1 VLSIYNHKKILIE
14 RNKKE
19 YGEKYQLLNWISSE
33 RIASAMQERDQILVK
48 LARCASFGFKD
59 TKVDVSSLSPG
70 CRICG
75 EGTWSCLFIN
85 AQCNC
90 HCFYCPSPQDQ
101 IDLPTTNTVT
111 FDDPYF
117 YAEYIDSFRF
127 KGASISGGEPL
138 LTLNR
143 TLKYLSVLKQRFG
156 TDLHTWLYTNGTL
169 SNREVLH
176 QLRDTG
182 LDEIRFDI
190 GATSYELKKVREA
203 VGIIPVVTVEIP
215 AIPEDEKL
223 MQTKMKELADAG
235 INHLNLHQLRLT
247 PHNFNNLINRGYTF
261 LHGAKVTVLESE
273 LIALRLIQYGYENN
287 IELPLN
293 YCSFVYK
300 NQFQKS
306 AARRRNAVHVIKPY
320 ESITENGHIRDL
332 YISDSDKISKNMQD
346 KLKTESDSGLH
357 IDSANKLL
365 HLHPDHWD
373 RIKVEKGKIFVRY
386 YEAKILEKITY
397 HHPYTKINVDGVNE
411 LFVEKHPVGEAI
423 ELNWNQFLALRDQYA
438 TLDIPEIAEFEKITA
453 GLQEYF

>member
-1 VLSIYNHKKILIE
+1 
-14 RNKKE
+14 
-19 YGEKYQLLNWISSE
+19 
-33 RIASAMQERDQILVK
+33 
-48 LARCASFGFKD
+48 
-59 TKVDVSSLSPG
+59 
-70 CRICG
+70 
-75 EGTWSCLFIN
+75 
-85 AQCNC
+85 
-90 HCFYCPSPQDQ
+90 
-101 IDLPTTNTVT
+101 LPTTNTVT

-117 YAEYIDSFRF
+117 YAEYIDSFAF

-169 SNREVLH
+169 SNREVL
-176 QLRDTG
+176 QRLRDAG

-190 GATSYELKKVREA
+190 GATAYELKKVTEA

-215 AIPEDEKL
+215 AVPEDEKL
-223 MQTKMKELADAG
+223 MQTKMKELADAD

-247 PHNFNNLINRGYTF
+247 PHNFNNLIKRGYTF

-273 LIALRLIQYGYENN
+273 LAALRLIQYGYENN
-287 IELPLN
+287 IELPVN

-306 AARRRNAVHVIKPY
+306 AARSRNAAHVIKPH
-320 ESITENGHIRDL
+320 ESVTENGHIRDL
-332 YISDSDKISKNMQD
+332 YITNSEQAFREIQDKI
-346 KLKTESDSGLH
+346 KTGPDSGLH
-357 IDSANKLL
+357 FDAANKKL
-365 HLHPDHWD
+365 HIHRDFWS
-373 RIKVEKGKIFVRY
+373 RIEVEDEKIFIRY

-411 LFVEKHPVGEAI
+411 LFVEKHPVSEAI
-423 ELNWNQFLALRDQYA
+423 ELNWNQFLALRDTYEI
-438 TLDIPEIAEFEKITA
+438 LDIPEIAEFEKIRA